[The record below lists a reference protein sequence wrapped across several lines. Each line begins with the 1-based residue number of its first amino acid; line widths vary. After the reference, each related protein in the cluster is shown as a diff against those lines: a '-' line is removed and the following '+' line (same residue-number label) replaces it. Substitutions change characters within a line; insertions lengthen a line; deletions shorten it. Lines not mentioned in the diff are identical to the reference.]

1 MATPVVHQYAYRA
14 QKAFGISLAAPIYA
28 DVDSFPKPDVHVR
41 LFQYSQDGRFFAY
54 ALPTSLRILNA
65 DSLEVVQE
73 LDAPNVVDFN
83 FSPLATFISTWERPT
98 KLEDGAQHKNLRIW
112 SVATGQQVTGFTSK
126 GTESWDVQ
134 YTANESH
141 AVRAVSGDVQAFS
154 PANDWQLFGKARVE
168 NCTSV
173 SVSPGKNPSVA
184 VFVAEKSGQPA
195 SVKVFSIL
203 SLSGQPSVQKS
214 FFKADRATIKWNA
227 LGTQV
232 LVLTQAEVDK
242 TNKNYYGETGLYLL
256 SAAGNFDARVT
267 LDKEGP
273 VHDFM
278 WSPNSK
284 EFGVTY
290 GYMPAKTVLFDQ
302 RLRAVHDFG
311 MAPQNFI
318 SFNPQGRLVVLAGFG
333 NLAGKIDV
341 FDRQTL
347 NKVCVIDAPNS
358 SHFEWSPCGKYIL
371 TATLSPRLRVDNGI
385 KIWHCTGTLL
395 HTQSVDELYQT
406 GWKPRLVDG
415 VAAPFGN
422 QVPAAPAPSA
432 AVKAALAAA
441 AADGTK
447 SPAPKAAGA
456 YRPPGARGTATPNIY
471 KREDEGGSSFN
482 LASGANT
489 PPSRYGRGSPAPGAG
504 SNGYTKP
511 TGNGVG
517 GRYVPGA
524 PPPAER
530 QDGGAQGGGKK
541 KKQGGGEQQQQQQ
554 PREPREPREP
564 KEKKERKPRPA
575 AATDGAPPLDI
586 PAPDP
591 TPEAA
596 GPLSP
601 AAAAELDPVLK
612 KIRNLNKKLKA
623 IDELKEK
630 RARGEKLEN
639 TQVRKIDGEAEVRK
653 EIATLTALTDG
664 AAPP

>member
-1 MATPVVHQYAYRA
+1 MATPVVHQYAFRA
-14 QKAFGISLAAPIYA
+14 QKSFGILLSAPIYA
-28 DVDSFPKPDVHVR
+28 DVDAFPKPDAHVR
-41 LFQYSQDGRFFAY
+41 AFQYSQDGRFFGY
-54 ALPTSLRILNA
+54 VLPTSVRIINS
-65 DSLEVVQE
+65 DTCE
-73 LDAPNVVDFN
+73 LVSELQAPNVVEFN

-98 KLEDGAQHKNLRIW
+98 KLEDGSQHKNLRIW
-112 SVATGQQVTGFTSK
+112 NVSTGEQVTGFSSK

-141 AVRAVSGDVQAFS
+141 AVRAVGADVQAFS

-173 SVSPGKNPSVA
+173 SVSPGKNPVVA

-195 SVKVFSIL
+195 SIKLFSL
-203 SLSGQPSVQKS
+203 TALGGQPIVQKS

-318 SFNPQGRLVVLAGFG
+318 SFNPQGRLVALAGFG

-341 FDRQTL
+341 HDRQTL
-347 NKVCVIDAPNS
+347 NKVCTIDAPNS
-358 SHFEWSPCGKYIL
+358 SHFEWSPDGKYIL

-385 KIWHCTGTLL
+385 KIWHCSGPLL
-395 HTQSVDELYQT
+395 HVESVDELYQT

-415 VAAPFGN
+415 VAPAFGSA
-422 QVPAAPAPSA
+422 VPAAPAPSA
-432 AVKAALAAA
+432 AVKVLLASAPSGVA
-441 AADGTK
+441 
-447 SPAPKAAGA
+447 SPSAKPAGA

-482 LASGANT
+482 LNGSGANS
-489 PPSRYGRGSPAPGAG
+489 PSRYGRGSPAPQQ
-504 SNGYTKP
+504 NGGYA
-511 TGNGVG
+511 NGRGPG
-517 GRYVPGA
+517 GQRYVPGA
-524 PPPAER
+524 APPEQRA
-530 QDGGAQGGGKK
+530 QHDGQGAGGKK
-541 KKQGGGEQQQQQQ
+541 KEK
-554 PREPREPREP
+554 
-564 KEKKERKPRPA
+564 KEKKEKKPREPASPAPPAPEPEPAPAPA
-575 AATDGAPPLDI
+575 ADADNPNAT
-586 PAPDP
+586 
-591 TPEAA
+591 
-596 GPLSP
+596 
-601 AAAAELDPVLK
+601 AELDPVQK

-630 RARGEKLEN
+630 RARGDKLEN
-639 TQVRKIDGEAEVRK
+639 TQVRKIDSEGEVRR
-653 EIATLTALTDG
+653 EIAALTAVALQQGLAIPT
-664 AAPP
+664 

>member
-1 MATPVVHQYAYRA
+1 MATPVVHQYAVRA
-14 QKAFGISLAAPIYA
+14 QKDFGIALSAPIYA
-28 DVDSFPKPDVHVR
+28 PVDAFVKPDVHVR
-41 LFQYSQDGRFFAY
+41 QFQYSSDGHLFAY
-54 ALPTSLRILNA
+54 TLPTGVRIINA
-65 DSLEVVQE
+65 DTFELVQE
-73 LDAPNVVDFN
+73 LDAPNVIEFN
-83 FSPLATFISTWERPT
+83 FSPLASFISTWERPV

-112 SVATGQQVTGFTSK
+112 SVATGQQVTAFSSK
-126 GTESWDVQ
+126 GGGETWDVQ
-134 YTANESH
+134 YTSNESH
-141 AVRAVSGDVQAFS
+141 AVRAVGADVQAFS
-154 PANDWQLFGKARVE
+154 PGNDWQLFGKARVE

-173 SVSPGKNPSVA
+173 SVSPGKSPSVA

-203 SLSGQPSVQKS
+203 SLSGQPAVQKS

-267 LDKEGP
+267 LDKDGP
-273 VHDFM
+273 VHDFT

-302 RLRAVHDFG
+302 RLRPVHDFG
-311 MAPQNFI
+311 VAPQNFI
-318 SFNPQGRLVVLAGFG
+318 SFNPQGRLVALAGFG

-347 NKVCVIDAPNS
+347 NKVCTIDAPNT
-358 SHFEWSPCGKYIL
+358 SHFEWSPDGKYIL

-385 KIWHCTGTLL
+385 KVWHCSGAQL
-395 HTQSVDELYQT
+395 HVQLVDELYQA

-415 VAAPFGN
+415 AAPPFGN
-422 QVPAAPAPSA
+422 HVPTAPAPSA
-432 AVKAALAAA
+432 AVKAIVSTP
-441 AADGTK
+441 DGTK
-447 SPAPKAAGA
+447 SPTPKPAGA

-482 LASGANT
+482 LGNGAAT
-489 PPSRYGRGSPAPGAG
+489 PPTRYGTPT
-504 SNGYTKP
+504 NGYARP
-511 TGNGVG
+511 PNGNGPG

-524 PPPAER
+524 APAEQR
-530 QDGGAQGGGKK
+530 QQEGKK
-541 KKQGGGEQQQQQQ
+541 KKQAQGEKGEQ
-554 PREPREPREP
+554 REA
-564 KEKKERKPRPA
+564 KENKKERKPRPA
-575 AATDGAPPLDI
+575 DTPIEIPAPAPEAAAPLSPTDGA
-586 PAPDP
+586 
-591 TPEAA
+591 A
-596 GPLSP
+596 GGSD
-601 AAAAELDPVLK
+601 LDPVQK

-639 TQVRKIDGEAEVRK
+639 TQVRKIDSESEVRK
-653 EIATLTALTDG
+653 EIALLSAL
-664 AAPP
+664 AAKGITSLPA